1 VLAALAGWFAYG
13 CGGGGVNMSA
23 DCGFGAPGNLNG
35 KTSVAVGAE
44 VQLSVP
50 PSCLSSGESVSWT
63 ASPTGYLSV
72 DNNGNVTGLSA
83 TPPDITVTVTAAY
96 TDGSG
101 AANLTVTGP
110 TLQSIAVTDV
120 DNGAATVGEGDVF
133 TATGTYSDTS
143 TQNLT
148 NYVSWVSSV
157 PTVADIATAP
167 SSGPGG
173 DPGDAGTLA
182 PGNTLISASVT
193 IGSAPAIT
201 GLEVL
206 TVGTLNSITVT
217 DADNGVAP
225 PSSTDQFAATAS
237 YAGGT
242 TQNVTTMVTWTS
254 GNTAVAS
261 FAVNGVTPPGLA
273 VTGINGTA
281 LITATL
287 TAGTSTPVKGTE
299 TLTVA
304 GTPPTLVS
312 IAVTPTTASIAT
324 GQTQPYTATGTYSS
338 GPTQVLTTGVTW
350 ASSNTGTATINSTG
364 LATGVAAGTTNI
376 TATVGTV
383 SSPPTAVTLT
393 VTASPVLQSIAV
405 TPATA
410 SVVAG
415 LTQQYTATG
424 TYSSGPTQVLTTG
437 VTWASSNTSA
447 ATIDGSGL
455 ATGVAAGTTNITAT
469 VGTVSS
475 PPTAVTLTVTAPVL
489 QSITVTPSTASIQ
502 VGQTQDYIATGS
514 YSNHTTAPITTGVTW
529 TSNPTAIATI
539 NGSGVATGVSKGTA
553 TIMATVGT
561 ISSPTVNLTVIP
573 ATGVSVSRY
582 LVELSTS
589 GISVDAIVPGSGQL
603 RASNISL
610 IPNAST
616 LYPQG
621 LLVNPDGQSIYLAAG
636 LSGSGAEVAQYSI
649 SASGM
654 LTAGTSVTNTNWNST
669 AVMDPLGRFIYVT
682 DFSGDFWAIPL
693 DSSGAPGT
701 AVEALAGGGN
711 FALMAIDPTGTY
723 LFSQSQNG
731 LNIASYKIG
740 SSGTLTSIGTTAG
753 PIQPQSLTVTPSG
766 NVLYA
771 MNVYGQ
777 INAYSISAGV
787 LTELANSPFNVSSNG
802 SPEQLTIDPSGSFL
816 YVTEE
821 STDGLFGFTIAS
833 DGSLTAMQSGTSF
846 SVGQSPNY
854 INVDAGSHFLYV
866 SNRSSSDIWV
876 YSITSGTGLVTK
888 ASEIRTSAYTGQAMV
903 SGTAGLTFTPTALF
917 VANEA
922 TPSATI
928 TQFTIDSATGNLTPL
943 STPIGAGDAP
953 KTVATDPFGLYA
965 YDAAFDSDAVF
976 GYTISSAGLNLLPS
990 EPYPAGNGP
999 SWLITDLSGS
1009 FLYATMETDNSIWK
1023 YDLVGGV
1030 PTSGAK
1036 TVSTFGTGPVFI
1048 ASEPTGRYFYVAN
1061 TTTPSI
1067 DMYAID
1073 LPGGSLVANGGGTL
1087 AKGNSQTSIA
1097 VDPSGQFAY
1106 SADPLGNAVWEYTIG
1121 TTGVLSLNTT
1131 PFQSVGASAA
1141 EPGAGSVVVEPTGK
1155 YLYAT
1160 NISLG
1165 QIYAFSIDPS
1175 SGLLSLV
1182 HTSMT
1187 DSEVADPGLSPG
1199 ELAVDI
1205 SGKYLYCVTTPT
1217 AGSGTISIYSIDPST
1232 GLLTSIGAV
1241 TNVPFAAGFT
1251 LTGTM
1256 Q

>member
-1 VLAALAGWFAYG
+1 
-13 CGGGGVNMSA
+13 M
-23 DCGFGAPGNLNG
+23 
-35 KTSVAVGAE
+35 
-44 VQLSVP
+44 
-50 PSCLSSGESVSWT
+50 
-63 ASPTGYLSV
+63 
-72 DNNGNVTGLSA
+72 
-83 TPPDITVTVTAAY
+83 
-96 TDGSG
+96 
-101 AANLTVTGP
+101 
-110 TLQSIAVTDV
+110 
-120 DNGAATVGEGDVF
+120 
-133 TATGTYSDTS
+133 
-143 TQNLT
+143 
-148 NYVSWVSSV
+148 
-157 PTVADIATAP
+157 
-167 SSGPGG
+167 
-173 DPGDAGTLA
+173 
-182 PGNTLISASVT
+182 
-193 IGSAPAIT
+193 
-201 GLEVL
+201 
-206 TVGTLNSITVT
+206 
-217 DADNGVAP
+217 
-225 PSSTDQFAATAS
+225 
-237 YAGGT
+237 
-242 TQNVTTMVTWTS
+242 
-254 GNTAVAS
+254 
-261 FAVNGVTPPGLA
+261 
-273 VTGINGTA
+273 
-281 LITATL
+281 
-287 TAGTSTPVKGTE
+287 
-299 TLTVA
+299 
-304 GTPPTLVS
+304 
-312 IAVTPTTASIAT
+312 
-324 GQTQPYTATGTYSS
+324 
-338 GPTQVLTTGVTW
+338 LTTGVTW
-350 ASSNTGTATINSTG
+350 TSSNTSVATISSSA
-364 LATGVAAGTTNI
+364 LATGVGVGDTTI
-376 TATVGTV
+376 TAAVG
-383 SSPPTAVTLT
+383 SISGQGTL
-393 VTASPVLQSIAV
+393 VVNAPVLQSIAV
-405 TPATA
+405 TPPTA
-410 SVVAG
+410 SIQVG
-415 LTQQYTATG
+415 QSQDYTATG
-424 TYSSGPTQVLTTG
+424 TYSNQ
-437 VTWASSNTSA
+437 
-447 ATIDGSGL
+447 
-455 ATGVAAGTTNITAT
+455 
-469 VGTVSS
+469 
-475 PPTAVTLTVTAPVL
+475 
-489 QSITVTPSTASIQ
+489 
-502 VGQTQDYIATGS
+502 
-514 YSNHTTAPITTGVTW
+514 TTAPITTGVTW
-529 TSNPTAIATI
+529 TSNPTAVATI
-539 NGSGVATGVSKGTA
+539 NGSGVATGVSTGTA
-553 TIMATVGT
+553 TILAAVGT
-561 ISSPTVNLTVIP
+561 LKSPTVNLTVIP

-621 LLVNPDGQSIYLAAG
+621 VLVNPDGQSIYLSAG

-701 AVEALAGGGN
+701 PVEALAGGGN
-711 FALMAIDPTGTY
+711 FVLMAIDPTGTY
-723 LFSQSQNG
+723 LYSQSQNG
-731 LNIASYKIG
+731 VNITSYKIG
-740 SSGTLTSIGTTAG
+740 ASGTLTSIGTTAG

-821 STDGLFGFTIAS
+821 STDGLFGFTISS
-833 DGSLTAMQSGTSF
+833 DGSLTAMQSGNSF

-866 SNRSSSDIWV
+866 NNRSSSDIWV
-876 YSITSGTGLVTK
+876 YSITSGTGLPTK
-888 ASEIRTSAYTGQAMV
+888 ASEIRTSAYAGQAMV
-903 SGTAGLTFTPTALF
+903 SGAAGLTFTPTALF
-917 VANEA
+917 VANDA

-928 TQFTIDSATGNLTPL
+928 TQFTIDSTTGNLTPL

-965 YDAAFDSDAVF
+965 YDSAFDSDAVF
-976 GYTISSAGLNLLPS
+976 GYTISNTGLSVLPTA
-990 EPYPAGNGP
+990 PYPAGNGP

-1048 ASEPTGRYFYVAN
+1048 TSEPTGRYFYVAN

-1067 DMYAID
+1067 DMYTID

-1141 EPGAGSVVVEPTGK
+1141 IPGAGSVVVEPTGK

-1160 NISLG
+1160 NMSLG

-1187 DSEVADPGLSPG
+1187 DSEVADPGPNPG

-1217 AGSGTISIYSIDPST
+1217 AGSGTINIYSIDPGT
-1232 GLLTSIGAV
+1232 GLLTSVGAV
-1241 TNVPFAAGFT
+1241 TNVTFAAGFA
-1251 LTGTM
+1251 LTGTV